1 MNKNIALVAI
11 ALLVSVNLFG
21 QTHSSVLIKESTLPE
36 KPLVQWDYWYGQP
49 WEYDVE
55 IPLAFGSEEDFCK
68 EFEKYIDEKFAPAT
82 AYSDECGDEAVSIRE
97 DLEIDEGWLTD
108 HDYFALW
115 DSQNLN
121 SYGFDI
127 KSFNE
132 AVSLKLFDEAKEEG
146 WSVPIKNTKINSKY
160 GTRRSRWHHG
170 SDLDLEIGDSVYA
183 VFDGIVRIA
192 KVNRGGY
199 GNYVLVRHKNG
210 LETLY
215 GHLDEYMV
223 DEGTV
228 VKAGQIIGWGGNT
241 GRSTGPHLHFE
252 VRYNGHSLDPTH
264 LFDFGKEE
272 IVAMQDFTL
281 TRDHFQDYIK
291 SLEAQYHR
299 IRRGDCLSIIARRY
313 GSSISKI
320 CRLNGISRRTTL
332 RIGRRLRVR

>member
-11 ALLVSVNLFG
+11 TLLVSANLFG
-21 QTHSSVLIKESTLPE
+21 QTLNSVLVKNTSLPE

-49 WEYDVE
+49 WEYDAE
-55 IPLAFGSEEDFCK
+55 IPLAFGSEEDFC
-68 EFEKYIDEKFAPAT
+68 EQFEKYIDEKFAPAT

-108 HDYFALW
+108 HDYYAVW

-132 AVSLKLFDEAKEEG
+132 AVSLKLFDEAKAEG

-160 GTRRSRWHHG
+160 GHRRSRWHHG

-228 VKAGQIIGWGGNT
+228 VKAGQMIGWGGNT
-241 GRSTGPHLHFE
+241 GRSTGP
-252 VRYNGHSLDPTH
+252 
-264 LFDFGKEE
+264 
-272 IVAMQDFTL
+272 TL
-281 TRDHFQDYIK
+281 AF
-291 SLEAQYHR
+291 
-299 IRRGDCLSIIARRY
+299 
-313 GSSISKI
+313 
-320 CRLNGISRRTTL
+320 
-332 RIGRRLRVR
+332 